1 MVKGALDLGEL
12 ADQDEKTQKDK
23 AEQEHKGL
31 LERIKTALGDRVKAV
46 QVSVRLTD
54 SPACLVVDAH
64 DMSPNLARV
73 LKSVGQEGPKTA
85 PTLEINITHPLLV
98 RMEGEGNE
106 TRFADLSAILLDQ
119 ATLAEGGT
127 LDDPASFVQR
137 LNQLMLSLM

>member
-12 ADQDEKTQKDK
+12 SDQDEKSQKEK

-31 LERIKTALGDRVKAV
+31 LERIKAVLGERVKEV
-46 QVSVRLTD
+46 QISARLTD
-54 SPACLVVDAH
+54 SPACLVVEVH

-85 PTLEINITHPLLV
+85 PILEININHPLLV
-98 RMEGEGNE
+98 RLESEGNE
-106 TRFADLSAILLDQ
+106 SRFADLSAILLDQ

-127 LDDPASFVQR
+127 LEDPASFVQR